1 MSNGKLLRQLIRTGA
16 EGDLD
21 AFRGVARKVIAEE
34 RLKQHHLLAD
44 DLESILCRRPRAP
57 CSPALRRL
65 AETVPEDRERGM
77 PLLSLREPARGLE
90 DIVLSRENLALVE
103 GLLREHNRADVLK
116 AHGLRPADR
125 VLLCGPPGCGKT
137 LTAEVIASEL
147 GWPLA
152 TVRTDGMVSSFLGE
166 TAANLR
172 KLFDFAHA
180 SPTVMLFDEFDALG
194 SSVLGMLDPYAGR
207 SLIVA
212 AANHETM
219 LDAAVWRP
227 FEEVLFLKK
236 PTAAELRRLIAV
248 KRAAFA
254 ANSISRRS
262 RSGTGSRAPLTPTW
276 SASSGARSRRWSSRA
291 KRSVCA
297 STISKPHT
305 GARPRGGAIG
315 SPVTNLLPGH
325 NEFVRRYG

>member
-16 EGDLD
+16 EGDLE

-57 CSPALRRL
+57 SSPALRRL
-65 AETVPEDRERGM
+65 AETVPEDRERGI
-77 PLLSLREPARGLE
+77 PLLSLREPARSLE
-90 DIVLSRENLALVE
+90 DIVLSRGNLALVE

-116 AHGLRPADR
+116 THGLRPADR

-147 GWPLA
+147 GRPLA
-152 TVRTDGMVSSFLGE
+152 TVRTDSVVSSFPGE
-166 TAANLR
+166 ISANLR

-194 SSVLGMLDPYAGR
+194 SSVLRMLDPYAGP

-219 LDAAVWRP
+219 LDAAVWRR

-236 PTAAELRRLIAV
+236 PTATELRRLLEVKLRGVRREFDIPEIAERDWFKGASHADV
-248 KRAAFA
+248 ERVVRRAIKEMVLEGEAPRLRIGHLETA
-254 ANSISRRS
+254 HRREASRR
-262 RSGTGSRAPLTPTW
+262 RHRLSGDE
-276 SASSGARSRRWSSRA
+276 SASG
-291 KRSVCA
+291 
-297 STISKPHT
+297 P
-305 GARPRGGAIG
+305 
-315 SPVTNLLPGH
+315 
-325 NEFVRRYG
+325 